1 MFQPYSLYLF
11 VCVYFLKINP
21 INSINDLIVF
31 VVVVV
36 VVVVRFFPR
45 KGIFLNSP

>member
-11 VCVYFLKINP
+11 ECVYFLKINP